1 MTDEDLNRDFLIAK
15 ALGARYLGCP
25 PGLPRIQRMARA
37 AETHNFRIYVH
48 NEDELEDYMLAAMAV
63 SPIVRINFDVG
74 NYTAAGGA
82 NHVAFIEEHHDRIS
96 HLHLKDTKRN
106 GEMTLFGQ
114 GDTPVKEILWLLRD
128 KQYDIGVFIE
138 NEIGLHEHF
147 LKGEPGPPT
156 IPNVRQRSRLHKSGS
171 DTDLIGAFTLMS
183 QSIHSRIPPR
193 VRIYNGHRK
202 LGPVAPALSRPIRK
216 AIVDRFAIL
225 PILACI
231 FALMVAPLFIFF
243 TDHQA
248 LVLAAQA
255 AVARPETRVF
265 WPIMA
270 AISIILTLQNR
281 SRLTLPPHLVCL
293 VAYLT
298 FAGASVLWALSP
310 YHSFV
315 RYLQQVMIVTTI
327 VLPVTLAARTADI
340 MRALFLVEFALI
352 LIVLRTCLRYAEWLP
367 RARAR

>member
-1 MTDEDLNRDFLIAK
+1 MKMISRRSFGRLVAGGLPLMIATAAALPAYAQLKNQRIHGVRYGVMSFSFFMDMPKSGNDGRVDNLIRAMTGLGLYDLEIGPDDMTPASLGSIWPPEKRWKQWFLWAVGGKTVADGMRRWWAEAPLSDFEGVRRKFNDAGINIDCFKGSDWVTDEDLNRDFLIAK

-128 KQYDIGVFIE
+128 KQYDIGAFIE

-156 IPNVRQRSRLHKSGS
+156 IPNVRQG
-171 DTDLIGAFTLMS
+171 
-183 QSIHSRIPPR
+183 
-193 VRIYNGHRK
+193 
-202 LGPVAPALSRPIRK
+202 
-216 AIVDRFAIL
+216 VDY
-225 PILACI
+225 
-231 FALMVAPLFIFF
+231 MN
-243 TDHQA
+243 Q
-248 LVLAAQA
+248 VLTQ
-255 AVARPETRVF
+255 
-265 WPIMA
+265 I
-270 AISIILTLQNR
+270 
-281 SRLTLPPHLVCL
+281 
-293 VAYLT
+293 
-298 FAGASVLWALSP
+298 
-310 YHSFV
+310 
-315 RYLQQVMIVTTI
+315 
-327 VLPVTLAARTADI
+327 
-340 MRALFLVEFALI
+340 
-352 LIVLRTCLRYAEWLP
+352 
-367 RARAR
+367 

>member
-1 MTDEDLNRDFLIAK
+1 MKMISRRSFGRLVAGGLPLMIATAAALPAYAQLKNQRIHGVRYGVMSFSFFMDMPKSGNDGRVDNLIRAMTSLGLYDLEIGPDDMTPASLGSIWPPEKRWKQWFLWAVGGKTVADGMRRWWAEAPLSHFEGVRRKFNDAGINIDCFKGSDWVTDEDLNRDFLIAK

-128 KQYDIGVFIE
+128 KQYDIGAFIE

-156 IPNVRQRSRLHKSGS
+156 IPNVRQG
-171 DTDLIGAFTLMS
+171 
-183 QSIHSRIPPR
+183 
-193 VRIYNGHRK
+193 
-202 LGPVAPALSRPIRK
+202 
-216 AIVDRFAIL
+216 VDY
-225 PILACI
+225 
-231 FALMVAPLFIFF
+231 MN
-243 TDHQA
+243 Q
-248 LVLAAQA
+248 VLTQ
-255 AVARPETRVF
+255 
-265 WPIMA
+265 I
-270 AISIILTLQNR
+270 
-281 SRLTLPPHLVCL
+281 
-293 VAYLT
+293 
-298 FAGASVLWALSP
+298 
-310 YHSFV
+310 
-315 RYLQQVMIVTTI
+315 
-327 VLPVTLAARTADI
+327 
-340 MRALFLVEFALI
+340 
-352 LIVLRTCLRYAEWLP
+352 
-367 RARAR
+367 